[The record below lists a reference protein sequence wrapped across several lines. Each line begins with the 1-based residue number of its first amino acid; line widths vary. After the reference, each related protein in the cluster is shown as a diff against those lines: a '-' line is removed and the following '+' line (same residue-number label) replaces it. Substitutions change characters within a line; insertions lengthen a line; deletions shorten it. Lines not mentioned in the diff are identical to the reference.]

1 MKKIGRPRKS
11 ERKENISVN
20 LPKHVVDRIN
30 DQLSWKSSRSEW
42 IEGAIRD
49 KLGEKPLTVGDADT
63 KTLYSVLIHSR
74 DDVSDFMKV
83 ALQRELDKIIADEL
97 KEIDEISAKMGW

>member
-42 IEGAIRD
+42 IEGAIKN
-49 KLGEKPLTVGDADT
+49 KLGASDYLENVDLDEIV
-63 KTLYSVLIHSR
+63 LYLHSILVR
-74 DDVSDFMKV
+74 KDHRRTIKSLYIDGVSDESRKLWK
-83 ALQRELDKIIADEL
+83 LQQDNQI
-97 KEIDEISAKMGW
+97 